1 MQGGCFQGAS
11 LDNHDCERW
20 YNYTMKTH
28 YTYAH
33 AKPDGTIFYIGKGIG
48 RRAYSKNRNNY
59 WKRIVAKY
67 GYEVQILAHWDT
79 EKEALNHE
87 VLLIACMKDMGI
99 ELCNLTEG
107 GEGATG
113 YQHSEEHKA
122 SLKGNT
128 YGASTW
134 GLTFKGKKHSK
145 ESRAKMSY
153 MRIGNKYKA
162 GTILSEESKAKISKA
177 KKGKIVLAKR
187 VLTVEQVLE
196 IKSRIGYRNIAML
209 AREYGVGESTS
220 RRIRDGEA
228 YKDIQ

>member
-1 MQGGCFQGAS
+1 
-11 LDNHDCERW
+11 
-20 YNYTMKTH
+20 MKTH

-33 AKPDGTIFYIGKGIG
+33 SKPDGTIFYIGKGIG
-48 RRAYSKNRNNY
+48 RRAYSKNRNDY

-67 GYEVQILAHWDT
+67 GYEVQILAYWDT

-122 SLKGNT
+122 SLKGNS

-134 GLTFKGKKHSK
+134 GMTFKGKKHSE
-145 ESRAKMSY
+145 ESKAKMSY
-153 MRIGNKYKA
+153 VRIGNKNKA
-162 GTILSEESKAKISKA
+162 GTTLSEESKAKISA
-177 KKGKIVLAKR
+177 SNLGKPKFKKR
-187 VLTVEQVLE
+187 VLTPEQVLE
-196 IKSRIGYRNIAML
+196 IRPRIGYRNIAQL
-209 AREYGVGESTS
+209 AREYGVGESTI
-220 RRIRDGEA
+220 RRIRDGER
-228 YKDIQ
+228 YGDIK

>member
-1 MQGGCFQGAS
+1 
-11 LDNHDCERW
+11 
-20 YNYTMKTH
+20 MKTH

-33 AKPDGTIFYIGKGIG
+33 SKPDGTIFYIGKGIG
-48 RRAYSKNRNNY
+48 RRAYSKNRNDY

-67 GYEVQILAHWDT
+67 GYEVQILAYWDT

-122 SLKGNT
+122 SLKGNS

-134 GLTFKGKKHSK
+134 GMTFKGKKHSE
-145 ESRAKMSY
+145 ESKAKMSY
-153 MRIGNKYKA
+153 VRIGNKNKA
-162 GTILSEESKAKISKA
+162 GTTLSEESKAKISA
-177 KKGKIVLAKR
+177 SNLGKPKFKKR
-187 VLTVEQVLE
+187 VLTAEQVLE
-196 IKSRIGYRNIAML
+196 IRPRIGYRNIAQL
-209 AREYGVGESTS
+209 AREYNVGESTI
-220 RRIRDGEA
+220 RRIRDGER
-228 YKDIQ
+228 YGDIK

>member
-1 MQGGCFQGAS
+1 
-11 LDNHDCERW
+11 
-20 YNYTMKTH
+20 MKTH

-33 AKPDGTIFYIGKGIG
+33 SKPDGTIFYIGKGIG
-48 RRAYSKNRNNY
+48 RRAYSKNRNDY

-67 GYEVQILAHWDT
+67 GYEVQILAYWDT

-134 GLTFKGKKHSK
+134 GLTFKGKKHSE

-153 MRIGNKYKA
+153 MRIGNKNKA
-162 GTILSEESKAKISKA
+162 GTTLSEESKAKISA
-177 KKGKIVLAKR
+177 SNLGKPKFKKR
-187 VLTVEQVLE
+187 VLTAEQVLE
-196 IKSRIGYRNIAML
+196 IRPRIGYRNIAQL
-209 AREYGVGESTS
+209 AKEYGVGESTI
-220 RRIRDGEA
+220 RRIRDGER
-228 YKDIQ
+228 YGDIR

>member
-1 MQGGCFQGAS
+1 
-11 LDNHDCERW
+11 
-20 YNYTMKTH
+20 MKTH
-28 YTYAH
+28 YTYSH
-33 AKPDGTIFYIGKGIG
+33 NKPDGTPFYIGKGSG
-48 RRAYSKNRNNY
+48 RRAFTKRTNPY
-59 WKRIVAKY
+59 WKNIVAKY
-67 GYEVQILAHWDT
+67 GYEVQILSHWDT

-134 GLTFKGKKHSK
+134 GLTFKGKKHSE

-153 MRIGNKYKA
+153 MRIGNKNKL
-162 GTILSEESKAKISKA
+162 GKKISEKSKAKISA
-177 KKGKIVLAKR
+177 SNLGKPKFKKR
-187 VLTVEQVLE
+187 VLTAEQVLE
-196 IKSRIGYRNIAML
+196 IRPRIGYRNIAQL
-209 AREYGVGESTS
+209 AREYNVGESTI
-220 RRIRDGEA
+220 RRIRDGER
-228 YKDIQ
+228 YGDIK

>member
-1 MQGGCFQGAS
+1 
-11 LDNHDCERW
+11 
-20 YNYTMKTH
+20 MKTH

-59 WKRIVAKY
+59 WKNIVAKY

-79 EKEALNHE
+79 EAEALDHE

-99 ELCNLTEG
+99 ELCNLTDG

-113 YQHSEEHKA
+113 YKHKEEHKA
-122 SLKGNT
+122 KLKGNT

-134 GLTFKGKKHSK
+134 GMTFKGKKHSA

-153 MRIGNKYKA
+153 VRIGNKNKLGA
-162 GTILSEESKAKISKA
+162 KLSDESRDKISKA
-177 KKGKIVLAKR
+177 KTGKIVLAKR
-187 VLTVEQVLE
+187 VLTAEQVLE
-196 IKSRIGYRNIAML
+196 IKLRIGYRNIAML
-209 AREYGVGESTS
+209 AKEYGVGESTI

-228 YKDIQ
+228 YKDVK